1 MQDFWNTVT
10 NWLGNFV
17 QTEWFAAYVALGV
30 TVLISALAQAS
41 SNRISRSDFTYRIN
55 QDFSGSEDIKDVYE
69 WLEKCRKTNKC
80 TENYRS
86 LTEVF
91 PEKMSRD
98 SSLSAPNFPVF
109 TKIDTYINHFE
120 AVYVISKG
128 IIFKGV
134 KLKHIDRLFQQ
145 RFLTFMH
152 NPYVQSQMLCPN
164 FTSNGNLFDLY
175 KKWIKL
181 RYRHTHFNSKKLA
194 EYLNEYTC
202 GIFEYAIDD
211 KACTKLSC
219 WKRLVRRW
227 WRRKEIRDYV
237 PNLCNP
243 KYMMGYCSVENSRT
257 SKLLTVRIIPS
268 RASDLSDLVD
278 LETKVVTD
286 LCAEK
291 HGDYYFPAGKKDIA
305 EAIGN
310 PDCICLQVDDEDR
323 IAAFAFV
330 RLNPND
336 EEKFEEQMNPKSLL
350 NSYKPIPGK
359 VAVFETVFVAKEY
372 RGYGLQLLL
381 TDILCHLARS
391 RGANSIRAVVHPD
404 NKNSL
409 KNLIG
414 EDKGCFIKATRSV
427 VVERGGKRYT
437 RVVLC
442 RDLRNLHKRL
452 GIKDRKTGKYYIN
465 P

>member
-10 NWLGNFV
+10 NWLVNFV

-30 TVLISALAQAS
+30 TVLISAIAQAA

-55 QDFSGSEDIKDVYE
+55 QDFSGSEDIKNVYA
-69 WLEKCRKTNKC
+69 WLEKCRNDNKR

-86 LTEVF
+86 LAEVF
-91 PEKMSRD
+91 PKKMSPG
-98 SSLSAPNFPVF
+98 SSLPSF
-109 TKIDTYINHFE
+109 TDIDTYINHFE

-128 IIFKGV
+128 VIFKGI
-134 KLKHIDRLFQQ
+134 KLKNIDRLFQQ

-152 NPYVQSQMLCPN
+152 NPYVQSQVLCPN
-164 FTSNGNLFDLY
+164 FTSNDNLFELY
-175 KKWIKL
+175 RNWIKL
-181 RYRHTHFNSKKLA
+181 RFRRTHFNSKKLA

-202 GIFEYAIDD
+202 GAFEYSVDD
-211 KACTKLSC
+211 NACTKLSC
-219 WKRLVRRW
+219 RKRLAQR
-227 WRRKEIRDYV
+227 WRRSREIRNYV

-257 SKLLTVRIIPS
+257 SSLLTVRIIPS
-268 RASDLSDLVD
+268 RSSDLNDLVD

-286 LCAEK
+286 LHAEK

-305 EAIGN
+305 DAISN
-310 PDCICLQVDDEDR
+310 PDCICLQIDDEDR
-323 IAAFAFV
+323 VAAFAFV
-330 RLNPND
+330 RLYPND
-336 EEKFEEQMNPKSLL
+336 EEKFEEQMNSNSLL
-350 NSYKPIPGK
+350 KSYKPVPGR

-404 NKNSL
+404 NENSL

-414 EDKGCFIKATRSV
+414 EDKGCFIKATKNIV
-427 VVERGGKRYT
+427 VKRGGKRYT